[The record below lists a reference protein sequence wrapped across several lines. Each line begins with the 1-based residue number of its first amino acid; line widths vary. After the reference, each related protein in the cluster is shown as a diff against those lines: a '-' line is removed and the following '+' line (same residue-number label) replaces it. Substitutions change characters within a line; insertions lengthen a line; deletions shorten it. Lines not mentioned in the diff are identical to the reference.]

1 MPAAV
6 RSYLTAGVAL
16 MGAGVITAAQIVP
29 PLDEAE
35 TRVLEAA
42 VSLAAAV
49 EAAQPCSGYF
59 TDGCDILA
67 TPSYSPVALDQ
78 SGSMANIPANLLNA
92 VISIPRAFVD
102 AVNDLSYSLEVTGNW
117 WVYTPTN
124 VLGFDPADPPKATA
138 LANLAIPFKP
148 VSNAV
153 GDHFAW
159 WARANLPMNGGCTG
173 SVGPACADPAA
184 ILSKMFLAPSW
195 ALNAGYQFPEL
206 YNPVSDAEAEIG
218 EEIPG
223 SEGQA
228 APWSGAYVKLDPAD
242 PVNAML
248 NYLMAAPATNTPK
261 TITLTEISATLDRF
275 GKALDLAFNPF
286 VPRSFLLKGWP
297 YTALT
302 PLFLPFVPALCPTCD
317 PDNPGGPARPPQQ
330 PAGATILASTTEVE
344 SVAPSTVVD
353 STEAAADVTLSAP
366 AAAAHKAGGVVN
378 VGKTRD
384 RAIPA
389 PAAAEPVTSS
399 VVRGQDDS
407 GDDLAE
413 ESFADD
419 SLADESLAAESLAD
433 ESLADE
439 SLAAE
444 TEAAPVAEEPGSERV
459 TKQRRGQSRD
469 SAADSP
475 RGSSPRAAAT
485 ESGEQAG
492 E

>member
-1 MPAAV
+1 
-6 RSYLTAGVAL
+6 
-16 MGAGVITAAQIVP
+16 
-29 PLDEAE
+29 
-35 TRVLEAA
+35 VLEAA

-49 EAAQPCSGYF
+49 GAAQPCSGYL

-78 SGSMANIPANLLNA
+78 SGAMANIPANLLNA

-124 VLGFDPADPPKATA
+124 VLGFDPADPPKITA

-148 VSNAV
+148 LSNAV

-159 WARANLPMNGGCTG
+159 WARANLPMNAGCTG

-261 TITLTEISATLDRF
+261 AITLTEISATLDRF

-317 PDNPGGPARPPQQ
+317 PENPGGPARPPQQ
-330 PAGATILASTTEVE
+330 AAGATILASTSEVE
-344 SVAPSTVVD
+344 SVAPTTVVD
-353 STEAAADVTLSAP
+353 TTAAAADVALSAP
-366 AAAAHKAGGVVN
+366 AAAHKAGGVVN
-378 VGKTRD
+378 LGKTRD

-389 PAAAEPVTSS
+389 PAAAETVTSS
-399 VVRGQDDS
+399 VVPGQDNP
-407 GDDLAE
+407 GDDLA
-413 ESFADD
+413 DV
-419 SLADESLAAESLAD
+419 SLAEDSLAAESLA
-433 ESLADE
+433 
-439 SLAAE
+439 AE
-444 TEAAPVAEEPGSERV
+444 TDAGSAAEEPGSKRV
-459 TKQRRGQSRD
+459 TKQRRGQNRD
-469 SAADSP
+469 SAANGP

-485 ESGEQAG
+485 DSGEQAG

>member
-29 PLDEAE
+29 SLDEAE

-49 EAAQPCSGYF
+49 GAAQPCSGYL
-59 TDGCDILA
+59 TEGCDILA

-78 SGSMANIPANLLNA
+78 SGSAANIPANLLNA

-102 AVNDLSYSLEVTGNW
+102 AVNDLSYALEVTGNW

-148 VSNAV
+148 LSNAF

-159 WARANLPMNGGCTG
+159 WARANLPMNAGCTG

-184 ILSKMFLAPSW
+184 ILGKMFQAPPW
-195 ALNAGYQFPEL
+195 VLNAGYQFPESN
-206 YNPVSDAEAEIG
+206 NPVSDAEGEIG

-223 SEGQA
+223 SEGQQT
-228 APWSGAYVKLDPAD
+228 PWSGAYVKLDPAD
-242 PVNAML
+242 PVNSVL
-248 NYLMAAPATNTPK
+248 NYLQADPTTNTPK
-261 TITLTEISATLDRF
+261 TVTLPEISATLDRF

-302 PLFLPFVPALCPTCD
+302 PLFLPFVPTLCPTCD
-317 PDNPGGPARPPQQ
+317 PENPGGPALPPQQ
-330 PAGATILASTTEVE
+330 SAAATILASTAEVE
-344 SVAPSTVVD
+344 SVAPTTVVD
-353 STEAAADVTLSAP
+353 TTEAAADVALSAALSAP
-366 AAAAHKAGGVVN
+366 EAAAARKSDGVVN
-378 VGKTRD
+378 VGKTGD
-384 RAIPA
+384 RTIPE
-389 PAAAEPVTSS
+389 PAAAEPVASS
-399 VVRGQDDS
+399 VVTGQDNPA
-407 GDDLAE
+407 DDLAE
-413 ESFADD
+413 EG
-419 SLADESLAAESLAD
+419 LAEEGLAE
-433 ESLADE
+433 EG
-439 SLAAE
+439 LAAE
-444 TEAAPVAEEPGSERV
+444 TGAGSAAEEPGSERV
-459 TKQRRGQSRD
+459 TKQRRGLNRD

-475 RGSSPRAAAT
+475 RGSSARAAAT

>member
-1 MPAAV
+1 
-6 RSYLTAGVAL
+6 

-29 PLDEAE
+29 SLDEAE

-49 EAAQPCSGYF
+49 GAAQPCSGYL

-78 SGSMANIPANLLNA
+78 SGAMANIPANLLNA

-124 VLGFDPADPPKATA
+124 VLGFDPADPPKITA
-138 LANLAIPFKP
+138 LVNLAIPFKP
-148 VSNAV
+148 LSNAV

-159 WARANLPMNGGCTG
+159 WARANLPMNAGCTG

-184 ILSKMFLAPSW
+184 ILNKMFLAPSW
-195 ALNAGYQFPEL
+195 VLNAGYQFPES

-223 SEGQA
+223 SEGQEV
-228 APWSGAYVKLDPAD
+228 PWSGAYVKLDPAD
-242 PVNAML
+242 PVNAVL
-248 NYLMAAPATNTPK
+248 NYLMSDPATNTPG
-261 TITLTEISATLDRF
+261 TVTLTEISATLDRF

-302 PLFLPFVPALCPTCD
+302 PLFLPFVPTLCPTCD
-317 PDNPGGPARPPQQ
+317 PVNPGGPARPPQQ
-330 PAGATILASTTEVE
+330 PAAATILASTTEVE

-353 STEAAADVTLSAP
+353 TTAVVADVALSAP
-366 AAAAHKAGGVVN
+366 AAAAAQKADGMVN
-378 VGKTRD
+378 VGKAGD
-384 RAIPA
+384 RTIPE
-389 PAAAEPVTSS
+389 PVAAEPVASS
-399 VVRGQDDS
+399 LVPGQDNP

-413 ESFADD
+413 EG
-419 SLADESLAAESLAD
+419 LAEEG
-433 ESLADE
+433 
-439 SLAAE
+439 LAAE
-444 TEAAPVAEEPGSERV
+444 TGTGSAAEEPGSERV
-459 TKQRRGQSRD
+459 TKQRRGLNRD

-475 RGSSPRAAAT
+475 RGSSARAAAT

>member
-29 PLDEAE
+29 SLDEAE

-49 EAAQPCSGYF
+49 GAAQPCSGYL

-124 VLGFDPADPPKATA
+124 VLGFDPADPPKITA

-148 VSNAV
+148 LSNAV

-159 WARANLPMNGGCTG
+159 WARANLPMNAGCTG
-173 SVGPACADPAA
+173 SVGPACADPDA
-184 ILSKMFLAPSW
+184 ILSTMFLAPSW
-195 ALNAGYQFPEL
+195 VLNAGYQFPES

-223 SEGQA
+223 SEGQET
-228 APWSGAYVKLDPAD
+228 PWSGAYVKLDPAD
-242 PVNAML
+242 PVNSVL
-248 NYLMAAPATNTPK
+248 NYLMADPATNTPG

-302 PLFLPFVPALCPTCD
+302 PLFLPFVPTLCPTCD
-317 PDNPGGPARPPQQ
+317 PENPGGPARPPQQ
-330 PAGATILASTTEVE
+330 PAEATILASTTEVE
-344 SVAPSTVVD
+344 SVVPSTVVD
-353 STEAAADVTLSAP
+353 TTAAVADVALSAP
-366 AAAAHKAGGVVN
+366 AATAAARKADGVVN
-378 VGKTRD
+378 VDKTGD
-384 RAIPA
+384 RMIPE
-389 PAAAEPVTSS
+389 PAAAEPVESS
-399 VVRGQDDS
+399 VVTGQDDL
-407 GDDLAE
+407 GDDLADE
-413 ESFADD
+413 G
-419 SLADESLAAESLAD
+419 LADEGLAAESGAG
-433 ESLADE
+433 SA
-439 SLAAE
+439 
-444 TEAAPVAEEPGSERV
+444 AEEPGSERV
-459 TKQRRGQSRD
+459 TKQRRGLNRD

-475 RGSSPRAAAT
+475 RGSSARAAAT

>member
-29 PLDEAE
+29 SLDEAE

-49 EAAQPCSGYF
+49 EAAQPCSGF
-59 TDGCDILA
+59 LTDGCDILA

-78 SGSMANIPANLLNA
+78 TGSMANIPANLLNA

-102 AVNDLSYSLEVTGNW
+102 AVNDLSYALEVTGNW

-124 VLGFDPADPPKATA
+124 VLGFDPADPPKLTA

-148 VSNAV
+148 LSNTV

-159 WARANLPMNGGCTG
+159 WARANLPMNAGCTG
-173 SVGPACADPAA
+173 SVGPACADPEA
-184 ILSKMFLAPSW
+184 ILNKMFLAPSW
-195 ALNAGYQFPEL
+195 VLNAGYQFPEL

-223 SEGQA
+223 SEGQQ

-248 NYLMAAPATNTPK
+248 NYLMADPATNTPK
-261 TITLTEISATLDRF
+261 AFTLTEISATLDRF

-302 PLFLPFVPALCPTCD
+302 PLFLPFVPTLCPTCD
-317 PDNPGGPARPPQQ
+317 PENPGGPAVPPQQ
-330 PAGATILASTTEVE
+330 AAAATILASTTEVE

-353 STEAAADVTLSAP
+353 TTAAAADITLSAP
-366 AAAAHKAGGVVN
+366 APANKAGGVVN

-399 VVRGQDDS
+399 VVTGQDNP
-407 GDDLAE
+407 GDDLA
-413 ESFADD
+413 DV
-419 SLADESLAAESLAD
+419 SLAEESLAEDSLTA
-433 ESLADE
+433 E

-444 TEAAPVAEEPGSERV
+444 TDAGSAAEEPGSERV
-459 TKQRRGQSRD
+459 TKQRRGQNRD
-469 SAADSP
+469 SAANSP

-485 ESGEQAG
+485 DSGEQAG

>member
-1 MPAAV
+1 
-6 RSYLTAGVAL
+6 
-16 MGAGVITAAQIVP
+16 
-29 PLDEAE
+29 
-35 TRVLEAA
+35 VLEAA

-49 EAAQPCSGYF
+49 GAAQPCSGYL

-78 SGSMANIPANLLNA
+78 SGAMANIPANLLNA

-124 VLGFDPADPPKATA
+124 VLGFDPADPPKITA
-138 LANLAIPFKP
+138 LVNLAIPFKP
-148 VSNAV
+148 LSNAV

-159 WARANLPMNGGCTG
+159 WARANLPMNAGCTG

-184 ILSKMFLAPSW
+184 ILNKMFLAPSW
-195 ALNAGYQFPEL
+195 VLNAGYQFPES

-223 SEGQA
+223 SEGQEV
-228 APWSGAYVKLDPAD
+228 PWSGAYVKLDPAD
-242 PVNAML
+242 PVNAVL
-248 NYLMAAPATNTPK
+248 NYLMSDPATNTPG
-261 TITLTEISATLDRF
+261 TVTLTEISATLDRF

-302 PLFLPFVPALCPTCD
+302 PLFLPFVPTLCPTCD
-317 PDNPGGPARPPQQ
+317 PVNPGGPARPPQQ
-330 PAGATILASTTEVE
+330 PAAATILASTTEVE

-353 STEAAADVTLSAP
+353 TTAVVADVALSAP
-366 AAAAHKAGGVVN
+366 AAAAAQKADGMVN
-378 VGKTRD
+378 VGKAGD
-384 RAIPA
+384 RTIPE
-389 PAAAEPVTSS
+389 PVAAEPVASS
-399 VVRGQDDS
+399 LVPGQDNP

-413 ESFADD
+413 EG
-419 SLADESLAAESLAD
+419 LAEEG
-433 ESLADE
+433 
-439 SLAAE
+439 LAAE
-444 TEAAPVAEEPGSERV
+444 TGTGSAAEEPGSERV
-459 TKQRRGQSRD
+459 TKQRRGLNRD

-475 RGSSPRAAAT
+475 RGSSARAAAT

>member
-16 MGAGVITAAQIVP
+16 MGAGVITAAPIVP
-29 PLDEAE
+29 PLTEAE
-35 TRVLEAA
+35 SRVAESRVLEAA

-49 EAAQPCSGYF
+49 EAAQPCSGYL

-67 TPSYSPVALDQ
+67 TPSYSPVALDL
-78 SGSMANIPANLLNA
+78 SGSAANIPANLLNA
-92 VISIPRAFVD
+92 VISVPRAFVD

-124 VLGFDPADPPKATA
+124 VLGFDPADPPKMTA

-148 VSNAV
+148 LSNAV

-159 WARANLPMNGGCTG
+159 WARANLPMNAGCTG

-184 ILSKMFLAPSW
+184 ILAKMFLAPSW
-195 ALNAGYQFPEL
+195 VLNAGYQFPEL

-223 SEGQA
+223 SVGQEV
-228 APWSGAYVKLDPAD
+228 PWSGASVKLDPAD
-242 PVNAML
+242 PVNSML
-248 NYLMAAPATNTPK
+248 NYLMAAPATNTPR
-261 TITLTEISATLDRF
+261 TVTLTEISATLDRF

-302 PLFLPFVPALCPTCD
+302 PLVLPFVPTLCPTCD
-317 PDNPGGPARPPQQ
+317 PENPGGPARPPQQ
-330 PAGATILASTTEVE
+330 AAAATILAGSAEVE

-353 STEAAADVTLSAP
+353 TTVAAADVALSEPAP
-366 AAAAHKAGGVVN
+366 YQADAAVN
-378 VGKTRD
+378 VGNGRN
-384 RAIPA
+384 RAVPA
-389 PAAAEPVTSS
+389 PAAAEPVISS
-399 VVRGQDDS
+399 IVAEDDDS
-407 GDDLAE
+407 GDDIAVDVAADVAADVADDVADEGLAE
-413 ESFADD
+413 ETGTGAAAD
-419 SLADESLAAESLAD
+419 
-433 ESLADE
+433 
-439 SLAAE
+439 
-444 TEAAPVAEEPGSERV
+444 EPGSERV

-469 SAADSP
+469 SAGDSP
-475 RGSSPRAAAT
+475 RGSSARAAAT

>member
-29 PLDEAE
+29 SLDEAE

-49 EAAQPCSGYF
+49 GAAQPCSGYL

-67 TPSYSPVALDQ
+67 APSYSPVALDQ
-78 SGSMANIPANLLNA
+78 SGSMANIPVNLLNA

-148 VSNAV
+148 LSNAV

-159 WARANLPMNGGCTG
+159 WARANLPMNAGCTG

-184 ILSKMFLAPSW
+184 ILGKMFLAPSW
-195 ALNAGYQFPEL
+195 VLNAGYQFPES

-223 SEGQA
+223 SEGQEV
-228 APWSGAYVKLDPAD
+228 PWSGAYVKLDPAD
-242 PVNAML
+242 PVNSVL
-248 NYLMAAPATNTPK
+248 NYLMAEPATNTPE
-261 TITLTEISATLDRF
+261 TVTLTEISATLDRF

-317 PDNPGGPARPPQQ
+317 PVNPGGPARPPQQ
-330 PAGATILASTTEVE
+330 PAEATILASTTEVE
-344 SVAPSTVVD
+344 SVAPSAVVE
-353 STEAAADVTLSAP
+353 TTAAVADVTLSAP
-366 AAAAHKAGGVVN
+366 AAAAAQKADGVVN
-378 VGKTRD
+378 VGKAGD
-384 RAIPA
+384 RTIPE
-389 PAAAEPVTSS
+389 PAAAEPVDSS
-399 VVRGQDDS
+399 VGPGQDDP
-407 GDDLAE
+407 GDV
-413 ESFADD
+413 
-419 SLADESLAAESLAD
+419 LADEGLAAEAGAGSA
-433 ESLADE
+433 
-439 SLAAE
+439 
-444 TEAAPVAEEPGSERV
+444 AEEPGSERV
-459 TKQRRGQSRD
+459 TKQRRGLNRD

-475 RGSSPRAAAT
+475 RGSSARAAAT
-485 ESGEQAG
+485 ESGEQTG

>member
-29 PLDEAE
+29 SLDEAE

-49 EAAQPCSGYF
+49 GAAQPCSGYL

-67 TPSYSPVALDQ
+67 TPSYSPVALDP
-78 SGSMANIPANLLNA
+78 SGSMANVPVNLLNA

-124 VLGFDPADPPKATA
+124 VLGFDPADPPKITA

-148 VSNAV
+148 LSNAV
-153 GDHFAW
+153 GDHLAW
-159 WARANLPMNGGCTG
+159 WARANLPMNAGCTG

-184 ILSKMFLAPSW
+184 ILSQMFLAPSW
-195 ALNAGYQFPEL
+195 VLNAGYQFPDSN
-206 YNPVSDAEAEIG
+206 NPVSDAEGEIG

-223 SEGQA
+223 SEGQQT
-228 APWSGAYVKLDPAD
+228 PWSGAYVKLDPAD
-242 PVNAML
+242 PVNSVL
-248 NYLMAAPATNTPK
+248 NYLMADPATNTPA
-261 TITLTEISATLDRF
+261 TVTLTEISATLDRF

-302 PLFLPFVPALCPTCD
+302 PLFLPFVPTLCPTCD
-317 PDNPGGPARPPQQ
+317 PENPGGPALPPQQ
-330 PAGATILASTTEVE
+330 SAAATILASTEVE
-344 SVAPSTVVD
+344 SVAPSMGVD
-353 STEAAADVTLSAP
+353 STEAAADVALSAP
-366 AAAAHKAGGVVN
+366 EAAAARKSDGVVS
-378 VGKTRD
+378 VGKTGD
-384 RAIPA
+384 RTIPE
-389 PAAAEPVTSS
+389 PVAAEPVASS
-399 VVRGQDDS
+399 VVTGQDNP
-407 GDDLAE
+407 GDDLTEEGLAE
-413 ESFADD
+413 ES
-419 SLADESLAAESLAD
+419 LAEEGLAE
-433 ESLADE
+433 EG
-439 SLAAE
+439 LAAE
-444 TEAAPVAEEPGSERV
+444 TRAGSAVEEPGTERV
-459 TKQRRGQSRD
+459 TTQRRGLNRD
-469 SAADSP
+469 SAADSTG
-475 RGSSPRAAAT
+475 GSSARAAAT